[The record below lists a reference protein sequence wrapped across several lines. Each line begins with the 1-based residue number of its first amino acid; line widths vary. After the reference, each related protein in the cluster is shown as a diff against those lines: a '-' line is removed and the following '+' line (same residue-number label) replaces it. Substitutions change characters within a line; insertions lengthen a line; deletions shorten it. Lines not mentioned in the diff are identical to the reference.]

1 MTNWQTTKASDFC
14 LSVRDGTHDSPKRV
28 NNGKYLITS
37 RHIIGSKIDLT
48 NAYQIS
54 NSDYDEVNR
63 RSKVDRW
70 DVLLTMIGTVGEV
83 CLVKDEP
90 NFAIKNIGL
99 FKSKNELFGKWL
111 YYFLQSKKVKQVLD
125 SLKRGTTQEYIPL
138 GELRNLNISYPTN
151 ILEIQNIISILS
163 ALDDKIENN
172 HKINETLE
180 EMSCAIFKS
189 WFVDF
194 DPVHAKAAGITPAYM
209 DTETVNLFPSSFS
222 DDGLPVGW
230 NLLSLGEVTEKI
242 TKGTTPSKKDL
253 NEAKT
258 ELNTINFLKVN
269 NISDDGYFNKK
280 SFEKIPLS
288 IHNNQLKRSILEKDD
303 VLYSIAGTIG
313 RVIIIENSVLPS
325 NTNQAL
331 AILRP
336 KKKLCPAG
344 YLSLILKDDY
354 FKKELHSNIVQGVQA
369 NLGLTIISAQKFAF
383 PPAEKIDK
391 IFSSINNLL
400 EMQKNNNSEN
410 QTLAELRDTLLP
422 KLMSGEIRVKDAE
435 REVEA
440 AV

>member
-37 RHIIGSKIDLT
+37 RHIIGKKIDLT
-48 NAYQIS
+48 KAYQIS

-70 DVLLTMIGTVGEV
+70 DVLFSMIGTVGEV

-111 YYFLQSKKVKQVLD
+111 YYFLQSKKVKQVLN

-138 GELRNLNISYPTN
+138 GDLRNLNISYPTN
-151 ILEIQNIISILS
+151 ILETQKIISILS

-172 HKINETLE
+172 RKMNETLE
-180 EMSCAIFKS
+180 TVAQVLFKS

-194 DPVHAKAAGITPAYM
+194 DPVHAKATGKTPAYM
-209 DTETVNLFPSSFS
+209 DAETAALFPSSFG

-230 NLLSLGEVTEKI
+230 NF
-242 TKGTTPSKKDL
+242 GTYSDAMSIYDSKR
-253 NEAKT
+253 
-258 ELNTINFLKVN
+258 
-269 NISDDGYFNKK
+269 
-280 SFEKIPLS
+280 IPLS
-288 IHNNQLKRSILEKDD
+288 KSQRERKQGVFPYYGATSCMDYVDEYLFDGVYLLMGEDGSVIREDGTPFLQYVWGKFWVNNHAHVLQGANGFSTEHLFCALSSVNVAPYVTGAVQLKI
-303 VLYSIAGTIG
+303 
-313 RVIIIENSVLPS
+313 
-325 NTNQAL
+325 NQANMKRIPIVVPTKQ
-331 AILRP
+331 ILSAFSETVQPFFDKRR
-336 KKKLCPAG
+336 L
-344 YLSLILKDDY
+344 
-354 FKKELHSNIVQGVQA
+354 NI
-369 NLGLTIISAQKFAF
+369 
-383 PPAEKIDK
+383 E
-391 IFSSINNLL
+391 
-400 EMQKNNNSEN
+400 EN

-435 REVEA
+435 REVERA
-440 AV
+440 I

>member
-163 ALDDKIENN
+163 VLDDKIENN

-194 DPVHAKAAGITPAYM
+194 DPVHEKAAGNAPARM
-209 DTETVNLFPSSFS
+209 DAETAALFPSSFG
-222 DDGLPVGW
+222 DDGLPVDW
-230 NLLSLGEVTEKI
+230 IRKTLGEVCIIKSGKRPPTKLTSPNNDNEISVYGGNGIAWYTNEILFDQPFII
-242 TKGTTPSKKDL
+242 T
-253 NEAKT
+253 
-258 ELNTINFLKVN
+258 
-269 NISDDGYFNKK
+269 
-280 SFEKIPLS
+280 
-288 IHNNQLKRSILEKDD
+288 
-303 VLYSIAGTIG
+303 G
-313 RVIIIENSVLPS
+313 RVGTLGTVYRVYEKCWVSDNALCCFPNSEEAFELVYFAMKEVDY
-325 NTNQAL
+325 QAL
-331 AILRP
+331 NSGSTQPLLTQTAL
-336 KKKLCPAG
+336 KKQSIIAPPEALVTVFHQSIKVL
-344 YLSLILKDDY
+344 
-354 FKKELHSNIVQGVQA
+354 FKKILA
-369 NLGLTIISAQKFAF
+369 NN
-383 PPAEKIDK
+383 E
-391 IFSSINNLL
+391 
-400 EMQKNNNSEN
+400 EN
-410 QTLAELRDTLLP
+410 QTLSELRDTLLP
-422 KLMSGEIRVKDAE
+422 KLMSGEIRVADAE
-435 REVEA
+435 SEVEA